1 MKDEEFMIEQTEKQR
16 LLSAWATT
24 KERIALDFFQLR
36 GRMSSWKKEKG
47 EIFWCD
53 LGENIGYE
61 TNKKR
66 PVVVLSSSK
75 RNKRLS
81 HVTVAPISS
90 TIKYKKIED
99 VRSGLKYPF
108 HFLLRSNVYRFL
120 NNDSVIK
127 LEQLRTVSKNRLDGY
142 PIGQLSDEDLKIINK
157 KISKFLDL

>member
-1 MKDEEFMIEQTEKQR
+1 MTEPTEKRR
-16 LLSAWATT
+16 LLNSWSTK
-24 KERIALDFFQLR
+24 KERIALDFFRLR
-36 GRMSSWKKEKG
+36 NGMSWWEKEKG

-53 LGENIGYE
+53 LGENIGQE

-81 HVTVAPISS
+81 HVTVAPITS
-90 TIKYKKIED
+90 TVKYKKFGD
-99 VRSGLKYPF
+99 VTFGLKYPF
-108 HFLLRSNVYRFL
+108 HFLMKNKVYQFL
-120 NNDSVIK
+120 DNDSVIK

-157 KISKFLDL
+157 KISNFLDL